1 MQYYYGHACEW
12 VEMEE
17 PPEDSLHT
25 DELRYVDTGELC
37 WESPP
42 RPCPKCGEAP
52 VCEEG
57 KIDGH
62 DPCIANLPG
71 VDFACCGHGVEEGY
85 IKFEDGRVFR
95 FEKLTPSVSKPHP
108 LLKKAREG

>member
-12 VEMEE
+12 VEMED
-17 PPEDSLHT
+17 PPDDSRYT

-37 WESPP
+37 WEVPI

-52 VCEEG
+52 SE
-57 KIDGH
+57 DNH
-62 DPCIANLPG
+62 DPCIRNLPG
-71 VDFACCGHGVEEGY
+71 VAFACCGHGVEQGY

-95 FEKLTPSVSKPHP
+95 FEKLSPSTTNPHP
-108 LLKKAREG
+108 LMLKKAREG